1 MNDKEV
7 LKKVIRWLEYDMK
20 EYGDEVRES
29 KILYEY
35 IKRWKNE

>member
-20 EYGDEVRES
+20 EYDDDVRES